1 MRKTE
6 RIIRNKNTCI
16 PEKYKKIDA
25 TETDILN
32 RLQRCAK
39 KWMKIRVKR
48 IGYYCFGV
56 CWLYCKQKLNL

>member
-25 TETDILN
+25 TETNILN
-32 RLQRCAK
+32 RLQRFAK
-39 KWMKIRVKR
+39 KWMKNK
-48 IGYYCFGV
+48 G
-56 CWLYCKQKLNL
+56 